1 VRGRVR
7 RGRVN
12 RRDFRVK
19 HYMACMISGL
29 FILLQAG
36 IAYGDGFAFS
46 TWPKEAQIRVLANA
60 KGRLYLL
67 EVEQGVG
74 RRGTV
79 VVRAGGFSYDS
90 KRKDYTE
97 EGSGTSIGFGGKYY
111 FTGGMK
117 GIYAGCGLDY
127 FRASIDWENPTDSGS
142 ATLSQL
148 MPDIFAG
155 YKILFYNKMSFEPS
169 AMIGVI
175 SRDDEAEA
183 VYGWG
188 AAIGLRF

>member
-1 VRGRVR
+1 MR

-29 FILLQAG
+29 FILFQAG
-36 IAYGDGFAFS
+36 IAYGEGFAFS
-46 TWPKEAQIRVLANA
+46 SWPAEVQLRVLVNS

-67 EVEQGVG
+67 EGEQGVG

-79 VVRAGGFSYDS
+79 VVRAGSFQYDS
-90 KRKDYTE
+90 ERREYTE
-97 EGSGTSIGFGGKYY
+97 KGSGTSIGIGGKYY

-127 FRASIDWENPTDSGS
+127 FKASIDWEKPPDSGNIS
-142 ATLSQL
+142 LLQL
-148 MPDIFAG
+148 MPDIFGG
-155 YKILFYNKMSFEPS
+155 YKAVFNNKMTFEPG
-169 AMIGVI
+169 ILLGVI
-175 SRDDEAEA
+175 TKNHEAEA